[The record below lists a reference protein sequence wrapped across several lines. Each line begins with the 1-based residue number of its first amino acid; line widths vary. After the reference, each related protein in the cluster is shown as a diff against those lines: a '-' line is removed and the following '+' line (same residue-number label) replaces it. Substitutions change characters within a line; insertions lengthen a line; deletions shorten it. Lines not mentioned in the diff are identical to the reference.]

1 MYAQCPDCRSVFQVS
16 ATDLAAAAARVRCG
30 HCGAGFD
37 ALRSLSDALPEGD
50 IDALPLHDGAL
61 PPPSL
66 DAPVYRTRVSPE
78 YSLFA
83 PDQLPPSSTS
93 QKSLTTASSDIEI
106 PSHAP
111 EPFSAPD
118 FVRRRSSRRPT
129 RNWPW
134 VVACLIL
141 LLGLSGEIAWAERA
155 RLAGDPAIR
164 PLFQQICEVLRCQ
177 LPMQHD
183 ASTLALVSRD
193 IRPHP
198 SVANALIISATLRN
212 QAAYTQPFPV
222 IRITLS
228 DLDDQ
233 RIAMRRFRSGEYVA
247 DPGARSRGLAPGMDA
262 AVVFEVADPGRDA
275 VAFEFGFEQ

>member
-37 ALRSLSDALPEGD
+37 ALRSLSEALPEGD
-50 IDALPLHDGAL
+50 IEALPLHDGTL

-66 DAPVYRTRVSPE
+66 DAPVYRARASAE
-78 YSLFA
+78 QSLFA
-83 PDQLPPSSTS
+83 PDQLRRASAGQNALPE
-93 QKSLTTASSDIEI
+93 ASSGNEI
-106 PSHAP
+106 AYAIP
-111 EPFSAPD
+111 ELVPAPD
-118 FVRRRSSRRPT
+118 FVRRHSPRRTT

-134 VVACLIL
+134 ALACLIL
-141 LLGLSGEIAWAERA
+141 LLGLGGEIVWAERA

-164 PLFQQICEVLRCQ
+164 PLFQQVCAVLRCQ
-177 LPMQHD
+177 LPMQRD
-183 ASTLALVSRD
+183 VSTLALVSRD

-212 QAAYTQPFPV
+212 QAADTQPFPV

-233 RIAMRRFRSGEYVA
+233 RIAMRRFRPGEYVSDA
-247 DPGARSRGLAPGMDA
+247 RARSRGLTPGMDA
-262 AVVFEVADPGRDA
+262 AVVFEVVDPGRDA